1 MVTTIKI
8 TCDGVFIQSNSYLT
22 PSVSGNNVVHREH
35 TTNSVQHSPS
45 SATSLTTPTTTS
57 TSFAICSDDP
67 SNSDA
72 SSNDFEN
79 SLRQRLRHLNSP
91 KVALI
96 SATITSC
103 SNNNSKIGKSNATF
117 NSFSSTTSTSSQS
130 SSNSHSSTAS
140 QRQRRRRGNSSS
152 PRHSLKFVTAS
163 TNSHVPHG
171 KAVDTRRRYYYSGS
185 GGDGGNSNIY
195 WCKQAITG
203 SGRSSKHSDSVGG
216 CEHNNV
222 ALKRRALPVERVPLT
237 RSTSSVTTHAEFR
250 NATVSTTAAAVAK
263 VVGVRRESSE
273 QKLDAA
279 SNNNNNKVF
288 GNSNGD
294 TPTAAVACN
303 GHSSSSA
310 HEDFYYCD
318 DKPACSNNKN
328 QNGAFNGGGSAV
340 KAAIKNSNNQSK
352 HNNKSGDCIVS
363 PTPAKVSGSNATSN
377 CNSQYN
383 TNAKAN
389 SNPPCS
395 NVKSVSKLAPA
406 SASSADTTRLFNFL
420 RAARKFYRSAANG
433 NSSAVG
439 NSQNSNLLTF
449 ADKVDGIVSQQPSS
463 EPTKRRSSL
472 AAINDRL
479 TIAEYDKSSAGAL
492 SQITVTL
499 SDDWF
504 DEEALISKENQQ
516 PAKGNKR
523 QQSKKEHKQQQQLP
537 DSGISHT
544 TATETAANAKAL
556 ISLRSTNE
564 TTVTAR
570 SAATTPTNHKTPIAT
585 LTTPTTKVTSATQ
598 QKPNAPQIEQ
608 KQLKQRQQV
617 SGRSAINSN
626 SKGSVATPQNHC
638 TNSRN
643 CLTINAAATALQIP
657 ANTDTARGSGGIVI
671 SSSSTETPTTSALTS
686 VVDSA
691 TSTALTSPTSSAS
704 LISPKASNK
713 KVMNSHATATQHSG
727 QTTVVGHH
735 RGFSQP
741 SVTVAANSAGDPWFL
756 QSTGHQM
763 PPTAPLRHNKR
774 PAPQPNHGGG
784 VGGGIG
790 IGGTGVGVGG
800 GGAGS
805 VGLANTGSVGVNLLH
820 QQQLSQSQPHIVPP
834 NIPPHHHNNV
844 NPHHN
849 AIHLSSHA
857 LNSHNL
863 ISAATGAN
871 HSPKSPNQQQHQQQH
886 HHQQQQGSQL
896 SGSAA
901 QSHTHTHILS
911 TFAPQPASTGNC
923 APAAGGVT
931 AAAVAAVTQQQQQ
944 QHLQLLANASSNSNN
959 NLMSS
964 SMNAAQ
970 HSAALSLHE
979 RGLPPKSGAIVAG
992 LGGALHGSNMLLHQ
1006 AQTPSSLSSS
1016 QQQTQSAI
1024 SLNTAGGSGVGVG
1037 GGGGSGNIGAT
1048 SMSTSLHS
1056 FDINGGG
1063 VAANAW
1069 SSANANA
1076 VAVAL
1081 HSPTNALAGAT
1092 QQHLQPQRKCEVK
1105 LNAMP
1110 WFHGSITRDEAE
1122 HLLQPRED
1130 GLFLVRE
1137 STNFPG
1143 DYTLCVCFQGKVE
1156 HYRVKYLENKLTI
1169 DDEEYFENLGQ
1180 LVAHYEADADGL
1192 CTQLIKCLPK
1202 KGRQEFCINSKDFL
1216 DKGWVIPEAD
1226 LQLRESIGKGEFG
1239 DVMLGILRSEK
1250 VAVKM
1255 LKDEGAVQKFL
1266 AEASVMTTLEHENL
1280 VKFIGLVFTSKHIYL
1295 VTEYMSKGSLVDYL
1309 RSRGRQHI
1317 TKKDQINFAY
1327 DTASGMEYLEAKKV
1341 VHRDLAARNVL
1352 ISEECVAKVSDFGL
1366 AREECYNL
1374 DVGKLPIKWTAPE
1387 ALKNGRFSNK
1397 SDMWSFGILLWE
1409 IYSFGRVPYPRI
1421 PLNDVVKHVEV
1432 GYKMEAPEGCPP
1444 EIYEMMRQAWD
1455 LNPAKRPTFAEL
1467 KVKLLHMK
1475 NATPA

>member
-22 PSVSGNNVVHREH
+22 PTASGNAAAHHRTHADNIAQHLH
-35 TTNSVQHSPS
+35 T
-45 SATSLTTPTTTS
+45 SATTTA

-72 SSNDFEN
+72 SSNECERA
-79 SLRQRLRHLNSP
+79 LRQSFRQTNSP
-91 KVALI
+91 KIALI
-96 SATITSC
+96 SATIRSC
-103 SNNNSKIGKSNATF
+103 NNKNSDTVFKSYSSN
-117 NSFSSTTSTSSQS
+117 TSSS
-130 SSNSHSSTAS
+130 SSNSSCHSHTSNAS
-140 QRQRRRRGNSSS
+140 LRQRRQRRNNSTS
-152 PRHSLKFVTAS
+152 PRDSFKFITPAAVTLS
-163 TNSHVPHG
+163 PHG
-171 KAVDTRRRYYYSGS
+171 KAVDSRRRYYYSGTGAS
-185 GGDGGNSNIY
+185 AGGNSNVY
-195 WCKQAITG
+195 WCKQALAG
-203 SGRSSKHSDSVGG
+203 SGRGKAGFGS
-216 CEHNNV
+216 CEQTNS
-222 ALKRRALPVERVPLT
+222 AQKRHAHTAEHATLT
-237 RSTSSVTTHAEFR
+237 RSASSITPHKEFR
-250 NATVSTTAAAVAK
+250 NASPSTTAATTAGIAK
-263 VVGVRRESSE
+263 VVAVRRESNE
-273 QKLDAA
+273 QQ
-279 SNNNNNKVF
+279 SNDNRGHQKSNK
-288 GNSNGD
+288 NYNGD
-294 TPTAAVACN
+294 TSVAVASSEKAHTDISYNAKKPPVNNDNNEDTAIN
-303 GHSSSSA
+303 GDSGG
-310 HEDFYYCD
+310 D
-318 DKPACSNNKN
+318 DTPVKAATRQSDSNNKISQKN
-328 QNGAFNGGGSAV
+328 KIANCGEYSTKVSTPPSSMSDCNTTQ
-340 KAAIKNSNNQSK
+340 NSNINFQPSALVK
-352 HNNKSGDCIVS
+352 CVSTKRVS
-363 PTPAKVSGSNATSN
+363 PNGS
-377 CNSQYN
+377 
-383 TNAKAN
+383 
-389 SNPPCS
+389 
-395 NVKSVSKLAPA
+395 V
-406 SASSADTTRLFNFL
+406 SSADTTRLFHFI
-420 RAARKFYRSAANG
+420 RVARKFYRSAANG
-433 NSSAVG
+433 VNGDVVDSC
-439 NSQNSNLLTF
+439 QNS
-449 ADKVDGIVSQQPSS
+449 ADKVDSGSALQQQS
-463 EPTKRRSSL
+463 EATKRRSSL

-479 TIAEYDKSSAGAL
+479 EITDYNKLSADVL
-492 SQITVTL
+492 SQITV
-499 SDDWF
+499 SSNDDWF
-504 DEEALISKENQQ
+504 DEEALISKENRQ
-516 PAKGNKR
+516 PVSNSKR
-523 QQSKKEHKQQQQLP
+523 QHTCKELQAPIEQQQLP
-537 DSGISHT
+537 ISGLKHT
-544 TATETAANAKAL
+544 SSTSAAALNSRRSINDIKATAAN
-556 ISLRSTNE
+556 
-564 TTVTAR
+564 TTI
-570 SAATTPTNHKTPIAT
+570 PTSNR
-585 LTTPTTKVTSATQ
+585 TPTTKVTSATQ
-598 QKPNAPQIEQ
+598 QKPNTPQIKQ
-608 KQLKQRQQV
+608 QTLQQLKQRQQL
-617 SGRSAINSN
+617 SGHSSSHNN
-626 SKGSVATPQNHC
+626 SKHNTAVSENRHNSADIHTAPPNSKISTTPTGSATP
-638 TNSRN
+638 
-643 CLTINAAATALQIP
+643 ATELAYTRTTTGVVP
-657 ANTDTARGSGGIVI
+657 A
-671 SSSSTETPTTSALTS
+671 P
-686 VVDSA
+686 A
-691 TSTALTSPTSSAS
+691 TSTAFTPASSSAFT
-704 LISPKASNK
+704 ISPKASNK
-713 KVMNSHATATQHSG
+713 QVMNSHATATQHSG

-774 PAPQPNHGGG
+774 PAPQPNHAGSAAGAG
-784 VGGGIG
+784 VGI
-790 IGGTGVGVGG
+790 GVGVGAG
-800 GGAGS
+800 GGIVGAGS
-805 VGLANTGSVGVNLLH
+805 VGLANSGGVGANLLH

-844 NPHHN
+844 SQHHN

-863 ISAATGAN
+863 VSAAVVSN
-871 HSPKSPNQQQHQQQH
+871 HSPKSPNQQPQQQHHH
-886 HHQQQQGSQL
+886 HHQQQQQQQASQL
-896 SGSAA
+896 TGSTA
-901 QSHTHTHILS
+901 QPHTHTHILS
-911 TFAPQPASTGNC
+911 TFAPTSGNC
-923 APAAGGVT
+923 APTGGVT

-944 QHLQLLANASSNSNN
+944 QHLQLLANASNNSNN

-964 SMNAAQ
+964 SLNATQ
-970 HSAALSLHE
+970 HNSGLSLHE
-979 RGLPPKSGAIVAG
+979 RGLPPKSGAIVGG
-992 LGGALHGSNMLLHQ
+992 LGVGLHSSNMLLHQ
-1006 AQTPSSLSSS
+1006 TQAPTSLTGS
-1016 QQQTQSAI
+1016 QQQTQSVI
-1024 SLNTAGGSGVGVG
+1024 SLSTAGGSSSAV
-1037 GGGGSGNIGAT
+1037 GGSGVTAGCGSLTGT

-1056 FDINGGG
+1056 FDSGSSASNAWTSNAN
-1063 VAANAW
+1063 VAA
-1069 SSANANA
+1069 
-1076 VAVAL
+1076 VPL
-1081 HSPTNALAGAT
+1081 HSPTNALGCSN
-1092 QQHLQPQRKCEVK
+1092 QHHLQPQRKCEVK

-1122 HLLQPRED
+1122 HLLQPRDD

-1156 HYRVKYLENKLTI
+1156 HYRVKYLGNKLTI

-1202 KGRQEFCINSKDFL
+1202 QGRQEFCINSKDFL

-1455 LNPAKRPTFAEL
+1455 LNPSKRPTFSEL
-1467 KVKLLHMK
+1467 KVKLLHLK
-1475 NATPA
+1475 NTTPA